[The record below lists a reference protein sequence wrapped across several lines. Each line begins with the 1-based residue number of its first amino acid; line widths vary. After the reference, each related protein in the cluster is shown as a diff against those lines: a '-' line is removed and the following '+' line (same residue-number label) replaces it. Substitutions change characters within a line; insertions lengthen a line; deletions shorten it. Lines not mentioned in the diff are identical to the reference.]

1 MARLAAHGGATR
13 RRWLR
18 ALGICALVLLAA
30 VVIVNWDGVLLVGR
44 YVRASAIGNRFLKAH
59 PTYQR
64 DIAPHPDVASALDV
78 YWSEEHAD
86 APVLIFVHGGSW
98 SLLSKES
105 FTCLAALLVP
115 RGYTVVLP
123 GYTLY
128 PKATYEQMANEVAAA
143 VTWTLEHAG
152 DYQGDPSRVYLSG
165 HSAGAHLAALVATD
179 PRWLE
184 AYGHTSAELAG
195 VIGISGVYDLALM
208 AEYTRSQTGSDEL
221 LVGVASG
228 WRNYAAASPVS
239 YARADLPPMLLIH
252 GSEDTTV
259 PPAISRVFGEALQA
273 AGAPSELVI
282 YPGAEHTD
290 FLFRSMWGAETRLLR
305 DLERFMGTSAA
316 KEP

>member
-1 MARLAAHGGATR
+1 MARLAAHRGSTR
-13 RRWLR
+13 RRWLT
-18 ALGICALVLLAA
+18 ALGICLLVLLVA
-30 VVIVNWDGVLLVGR
+30 VVIVNWEGVLLVGR

-128 PKATYEQMANEVAAA
+128 PEATYEQMADEVAAA
-143 VTWTLEHAG
+143 VAWTLEHAAEHH
-152 DYQGDPSRVYLSG
+152 GDPGRIYLAG

-184 AYGHTSAELAG
+184 PYGHAADELAG

-208 AEYTRSQTGSDEL
+208 ADYTRSQSGSDEL
-221 LVGVASG
+221 LVGVSGG
-228 WRNYAAASPVS
+228 WRNYAAASPVR

-259 PPAISRVFGEALQA
+259 PPAISRAYHEALQA

-305 DLERFMGTSAA
+305 DIERFTGMRAA
-316 KEP
+316 EEP